1 MWYIWN
7 RVDVVQVVHEDVIH
21 HITRVTVTLLLV
33 IIWVRLVSR
42 MLVVSSYCTGKYQ
55 QIFIIIWKVWYLK
68 HMYWVIV
75 ISSLTMIYCRP
86 ILA

>member
-33 IIWVRLVSR
+33 IIWVRLVS
-42 MLVVSSYCTGKYQ
+42 LVVSSYCTGKYQ

-68 HMYWVIV
+68 QIFWVII
-75 ISSLTMIYCRP
+75 ISSLTIRYFKP